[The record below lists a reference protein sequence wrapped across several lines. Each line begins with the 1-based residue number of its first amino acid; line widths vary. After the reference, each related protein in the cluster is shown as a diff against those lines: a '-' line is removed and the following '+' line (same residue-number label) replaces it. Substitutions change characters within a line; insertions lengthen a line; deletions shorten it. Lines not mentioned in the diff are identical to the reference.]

1 MSYNE
6 RYNFTFNVTRDIR
19 QPDVFESCEVK
30 ILERDG
36 TEPPETIKAVDA
48 PVSIRY
54 QNTSERLLETIIG
67 SEATF
72 KLIATVDFQL
82 ETLWTENETQ
92 WLIVIYRNGSV
103 IWRGF
108 IIPDGCEQSFTFT
121 PYEVSVNAV
130 DTLGLLKNLAYVQN
144 DGNFWLG
151 KQTFIEVIYNCLNRI
166 PIPDMNIYT
175 CVNIYEE
182 DYPDGDSDDPLNLT
196 FVNAERYLKDDN
208 INPLNCEEV
217 LKAVL
222 GIWTARIIQSEGDW
236 YIYRPNE
243 SVLSDTLVFRKYIDG
258 DFDSTVSKNMLQVLG
273 GESEGVILAPLYHT
287 LTDQITMISK
297 PFKNNSI
304 AYVFGTNYN
313 LEEKLDNPTLSG
325 AIRGCVGDPVLP
337 CDDVT
342 IPGWTKTGFM
352 EVGTWPGGGLIFY
365 NQGDTSPILTD
376 YYQNDNLVA
385 VTNGDRFRMTVDYIN
400 PAFINGTNMNF
411 VISLTDGATTWYLQA
426 DNSWAITALEPGI
439 NYWQLRSDTSET
451 FTINSNIVPSG
462 GNITIR
468 ILAPDGTVE
477 DIVYTNIS
485 GFVFQDQG
493 AQIGDVYISTQAAD
507 FTFVPETLNVLNG
520 DNTSKQF
527 MGAMYQTDETTLT
540 SNWYRKYASES
551 VLAEPFATY
560 KPLLR
565 IATEEIERIHAIPY
579 IKFDG
584 SIFGYFNPLS
594 IFRINLLEGKFVP
607 IQLQYDL
614 QLNICRSTLARG
626 RNEEILQDFELEPDY
641 GATTKVLVRGT
652 P

>member
-30 ILERDG
+30 ILEKDG

-82 ETLWTENETQ
+82 ESLWTENETK

-182 DYPDGDSDDPLNLT
+182 DYPDGDADDPLNLT

-258 DFDSTVSKNMLQVLG
+258 AFNSTVSKNMLQVLG

-325 AIRGCVGDPVLP
+325 AIRGCTGDPVLP

-342 IPGWTKTGFM
+342 IPGWTKAGFM

-400 PAFINGTNMNF
+400 PAFIYGTNMNF

-439 NYWQLRSDTSET
+439 NYWQLRSDTSGT
-451 FTINSNIVPSG
+451 FTVNSNIVPSG

-540 SNWYRKYASES
+540 SNWYRKYSSES
-551 VLAEPFATY
+551 VLAAPFSTY

-594 IFRINLLEGKFVP
+594 IFRINLLVGKFVP

-614 QLNICRSTLARG
+614 QLNICRATLSRG
-626 RNEEILQDFELEPDY
+626 RNEEIAQDFELEPDY
-641 GATTKVLVRGT
+641 GATTKVLVRGA

>member
-30 ILERDG
+30 ILEKDG
-36 TEPPETIKAVDA
+36 TEAPETIKAVDA
-48 PVSIRY
+48 PVLIRY

-82 ETLWTENETQ
+82 ENLWTENETK

-182 DYPDGDSDDPLNLT
+182 DYPDGEADDPLNLT

-258 DFDSTVSKNMLQVLG
+258 AFNSTVSKNMLQVLG

-325 AIRGCVGDPVLP
+325 AIRGCTGDPVLP

-342 IPGWTKTGFM
+342 ISGWTKAGFM

-385 VTNGDRFRMTVDYIN
+385 VTNGDRFRMTVNYIN

-439 NYWQLRSDTSET
+439 NYWQLRSDTSGT
-451 FTINSNIVPSG
+451 FTVNSNIVPSG

-551 VLAEPFATY
+551 ILAAPFSTY

-594 IFRINLLEGKFVP
+594 IFRINLLVGKFVP

-614 QLNICRSTLARG
+614 QLNICRATLSRG
-626 RNEEILQDFELEPDY
+626 RNEEIAQDFELEPDY